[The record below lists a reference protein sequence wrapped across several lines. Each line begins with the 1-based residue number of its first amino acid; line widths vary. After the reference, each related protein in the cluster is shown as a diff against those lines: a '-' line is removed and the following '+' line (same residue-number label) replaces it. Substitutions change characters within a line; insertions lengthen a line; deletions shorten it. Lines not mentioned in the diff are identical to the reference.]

1 MLKPSLR
8 KHIASQQ
15 LVLVAILAAASAD
28 FGKTAYGKEP
38 ATPLS
43 IRISNPQAGRL
54 QLVTGTLSAPGLP
67 VILVKPDLP
76 NEPWWVQGQAVPAG
90 QRGFSAKA
98 VFGSAGT
105 LPGTKFRVIAVLTDP
120 KVERY
125 VTGQVIEELPVV
137 PMSDQLLITLVKTG
151 TPPVA
156 VIRAG
161 SDEPVEQPRLAEI
174 TSPETSANV
183 SRVAELKGR
192 IQAGY
197 HPVVLVRPLTDN
209 SVWYVQRSPELNE
222 AGEFTLKVV
231 LGNSQTKQGQR
242 FRIIVLAAPS
252 KEAANKLKVGVAV
265 RKIPDG
271 AGVSKETVVTLREEL
286 VEAAPESQAAS
297 LETSLLR

>member
-15 LVLVAILAAASAD
+15 LVLVAILAVASAE
-28 FGKTAYGKEP
+28 FGGTTYGEEP

-76 NEPWWVQGQAVPAG
+76 NEPWWVQSQAVPAG
-90 QRGFSAKA
+90 PRGFSAKA
-98 VFGSAGT
+98 VFGSAAT
-105 LPGTKFRVIAVLTDP
+105 LPGTKFRVIAILTDP
-120 KVERY
+120 KAERY
-125 VTGQVIEELPVV
+125 VTGQVIKELPEV

-151 TPPVA
+151 TPSVA
-156 VIRAG
+156 VIRSG
-161 SDEPVEQPRLAEI
+161 SDEPEEQPRLAEI
-174 TSPETSANV
+174 ISPRTSANV
-183 SRVAELKGR
+183 PRVAELKGR
-192 IQAGY
+192 IQSGY
-197 HPVVLVRPLTDN
+197 HPVVLVRPLADD
-209 SVWYVQRSPELNE
+209 SVWYVQRPPKLNE
-222 AGEFTLKVV
+222 AGEFTLNVV

-252 KEAANKLKVGVAV
+252 KEAASKLKVGTAV

-286 VEAAPESQAAS
+286 VEAAPASQAAS
-297 LETSLLR
+297 LKTSLLR

>member
-8 KHIASQQ
+8 KHIASQH
-15 LVLVAILAAASAD
+15 LVLVAILTFASAD

-38 ATPLS
+38 ATPVS
-43 IRISNPQAGRL
+43 IRISNAQAGRL

-90 QRGFSAKA
+90 PRGFSAKA
-98 VFGSAGT
+98 VFGSAST
-105 LPGTKFRVIAVLTDP
+105 LPGTKFRVIAILTDP
-120 KVERY
+120 KVKRY
-125 VTGQVIEELPVV
+125 VTGQVIKELPEV

-156 VIRAG
+156 VVRAG

-174 TSPETSANV
+174 TSPKNSANV
-183 SRVAELKGR
+183 PRVAELNGR
-192 IQAGY
+192 IQTGY
-197 HPVVLVRPLTDN
+197 HPVVLVRPLVDN

-222 AGEFTLKVV
+222 AGEFTLNVV

-252 KEAANKLKVGVAV
+252 KEAANKLKVGAAV

-271 AGVSKETVVTLREEL
+271 EGVSKETVVTLREEL